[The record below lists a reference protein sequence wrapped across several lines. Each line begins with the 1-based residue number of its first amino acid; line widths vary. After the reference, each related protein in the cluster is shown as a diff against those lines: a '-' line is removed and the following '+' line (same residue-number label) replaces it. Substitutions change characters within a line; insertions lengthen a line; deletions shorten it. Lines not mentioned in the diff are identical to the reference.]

1 MRTLFV
7 LTLTAL
13 LGMVTHVNTWAHEH
27 GPPLEGK
34 RVAIMV
40 AEGFQDAEALVPM
53 AYLINRGAQATVIG
67 LEPGEVK
74 AYNSGI
80 TMWIEKAIE
89 DVSVDDFDALV
100 LPGGRG
106 PAALRQNEAAVE
118 FARAFFET
126 GKATAAICHG
136 PQVLITAG
144 VLDGKKATGFSR
156 IRDEL
161 VEAGALY
168 EDVSVLRDGHLVT
181 SRLPMDLDDFCSNLL
196 DVMLGN

>member
-13 LGMVTHVNTWAHEH
+13 LGMVAHLNAWAHEH
-27 GPPLEGK
+27 HPPLEGK

-53 AYLINRGAQATVIG
+53 AYLINRGAEATVIG

-74 AYNSGI
+74 AYNSDI
-80 TMWIEKAIE
+80 TMWIEKAVE
-89 DVSVDDFDALV
+89 DVCVDDFDALV

-106 PAALRQNEAAVE
+106 PAALRQDETAVR
-118 FARAFFET
+118 FAREFFET

-144 VLDGKKATGFSR
+144 VLDGRKATGFSG
-156 IRDEL
+156 IREEL
-161 VEAGALY
+161 IQAGALY
-168 EDVSVLRDGHLVT
+168 EDVSVLRDEHLVT
-181 SRLPMDLDDFCSNLL
+181 SRLPKDLDDFCSNIV
-196 DVMLGN
+196 DVMVGD